1 MPIRRRDLLLQGAAA
16 TVALRLPG
24 AQAPRQ
30 PLRRDASFF
39 GMHFDLHPG
48 PNDPALGK
56 DLSKQQVLRF
66 LDAVKPDYVQYD
78 CKGHAGW
85 LGYPSEVGPSAP
97 HISQD
102 SLAMWR
108 EATRERGVALY
119 IHFSGVWDT
128 QAVTRHPEWAAI
140 TREGNPD
147 PEKTSTFGPYV
158 DALMIPQLREA
169 ASKYQLDG
177 VWVDGEC
184 WAVRPDWGGKA
195 MQQFLAATRLVR
207 VPEYPTDPGWQE
219 WLEFQREQ
227 FRRYVRHYVEEMHRS
242 HPQLQV
248 ASNWLYSTMV
258 PEKPDLPVDFL
269 SGDYLGNAP
278 IAGAR
283 IEARYLAQNGKSW
296 DLMAWG
302 FQSARGNPTGPVH
315 KPSAQLEQ
323 EAGVVL
329 AQGGGFQIYYQP
341 SREGH
346 LDDHLIQVM
355 AKVADFCRAR
365 QPYCWKTETVPQ
377 VAVLYSRNSLY
388 RHSNKMF
395 GGWGDFDL
403 CAKGWL
409 DALLDAHYSVD
420 VLPDWKLESHGAQ
433 YPLIV
438 VPEWKEI
445 GADAVAMLRKLHQSG
460 VALLI
465 AGAEN
470 TREFADLL
478 GVQLEGDAGD
488 SGETYVRGRE
498 IIAPARGHWQQ
509 VEPLAG
515 TTIVDYRFR
524 RRDTTKDGI
533 VAATLRETGHGRVA
547 AVPGN
552 AGECYAETHA
562 PAMREFLA
570 GVVSKLFTPLARLEA
585 PATVEMVL
593 RRRGKMLQVHLLNTT
608 GMQVAARYAA
618 LDFVAPVP
626 ALTLHLRLPRAPR
639 RVTVQP
645 AATRLPVQYEGGV
658 LTIQYGPLALYDI
671 LEIEDGE
678 NAQG

>member
-1 MPIRRRDLLLQGAAA
+1 MTIRRRDLIATATAGLL
-16 TVALRLPG
+16 LPG
-24 AQAPRQ
+24 EMLGQSPPKAPR
-30 PLRRDASFF
+30 RADSFF

-56 DLSKQQVLRF
+56 DLRKEQVLRF
-66 LDAVKPDYVQYD
+66 LDAVKPNYVQYD

-85 LGYPSEVGPSAP
+85 LGYPSQVGPSAP
-97 HISQD
+97 NIVQD
-102 SLAMWR
+102 SLAIWR

-140 TREGNPD
+140 TREGKGD
-147 PEKTSTFGPYV
+147 PEKASTFGPYV
-158 DALMIPQLREA
+158 DALMLPQLREA

-184 WAVRPDWGGKA
+184 WAVRPDWGEKPR
-195 MQQFLAATRLVR
+195 QQFLTATGLGR
-207 VPEYPTDPGWQE
+207 VPEYPTDPGWNE
-219 WLEFQREQ
+219 WLEFHREQ
-227 FRRYVRHYVEEMHRS
+227 FRKYVRHYVDEMHRS
-242 HPQLQV
+242 HPQVQV

-258 PEKPDLPVDFL
+258 PEPPELPVDFL

-302 FQSARGNPTGPVH
+302 FQSARGNPAGPVH
-315 KPSAQLEQ
+315 KPSMQLEQ

-329 AQGGGFQIYYQP
+329 AQGGGFQVYYQP

-346 LDDHLIQVM
+346 LDDHFIEVM
-355 AKVADFCRAR
+355 AKVGDFCRAR

-388 RHSNKMF
+388 RHTNKMF

-409 DALLDAHYSVD
+409 DALLEAHYSVD
-420 VLPDWKLESHGAQ
+420 VLPDWKLASHGAS

-445 GADAVAMLRKLHQSG
+445 GQETENELRKLAASG
-460 VALLI
+460 TALLI

-470 TREFADLL
+470 TRQFADLL
-478 GVQLEGDAGD
+478 GLRMEGEAGD
-488 SGETYVRGRE
+488 SGEIYVRGRE
-498 IIAPARGHWQQ
+498 IIAPARGFWQA
-509 VEPLAG
+509 VEPLPG
-515 TTIVDYRFR
+515 TTILDYRFR
-524 RRDTTKDGI
+524 RRDTTKDGVI
-533 VAATLRETGHGRVA
+533 AAILRVTPAGRVA

-552 AGECYAETHA
+552 LGEVYAETHA
-562 PAMREFLA
+562 PAMRQFIQGA
-570 GVVSKLFTPLARLEA
+570 ASKLFA
-585 PATVEMVL
+585 PMASLDAPSTVEMVL
-593 RRRGKMLQVHLLNTT
+593 RRRGEVLQVHLLNTT

-626 ALTLHLRLPRAPR
+626 QVTLRLRLSRAPR
-639 RVTVQP
+639 RVTVRP
-645 AATRLPVQYEGGV
+645 GSVRVPFTYDAGV
-658 LTIQYGPLALYDI
+658 LTLQHGPLALYDI
-671 LEIEDGE
+671 VELEGE
-678 NAQG
+678 